1 MKLIKCI
8 IPEEKLEAVKQTLLD
23 EGIQGMT
30 ICDVRGFGIRRS
42 QLKNKVNRN
51 YRVEFQR
58 RIMLEIVLTDEQ
70 IGKTIQGLKTAAG
83 TGQLGDGKVFVLP
96 VEETVRLRTGES
108 GEAAL

>member
-8 IPEEKLEAVKQTLLD
+8 IPEEKLEAVKQALLD

-30 ICDVRGFGIRRS
+30 ICDVKGFGIRRS
-42 QLKNKVNRN
+42 QIKNKVNRN
-51 YRVEFQR
+51 YMVEIKH
-58 RIMLEIVLTDEQ
+58 RIMLEIVLPDEQ
-70 IGKTIQGLKTAAG
+70 TGKIIQRLKTTAG
-83 TGQLGDGKVFVLP
+83 TGRLGDGKVFVLP

>member
-8 IPEEKLEAVKQTLLD
+8 IQEGKLEAVKQVLLD
-23 EGIQGMT
+23 DGIQGMT
-30 ICDVRGFGIRRS
+30 VYDVKGFGIRRS
-42 QLKNKVNRN
+42 QLKNEGNRN
-51 YRVEFQR
+51 YRVEFQP

-70 IGKTIQGLKTAAG
+70 IPKTIQRLMTAAG
-83 TGQLGDGKVFVLP
+83 TGRLGDGKVFVLP